1 MPIVIV
7 IYIMINVAYLAILT
21 PAQITSSAAVATDM
35 ATLTLGQMGTILV
48 PICVAMSCWG
58 GLNSSMMASSR
69 LFMVGSREGHLPK
82 WISMITFRGNS
93 GTPAP
98 GMDNTIIHTIVQYV
112 DIRIVDIRDES
123 QRHIPEP
130 ARNPGISIF

>member
-1 MPIVIV
+1 MKTYVEAIYISMPIVII

-21 PAQITSSAAVATDM
+21 PVEIMSSSAVATEM
-35 ATLTLGQMGTILV
+35 ATRTLGRAGTVFV

-98 GMDNTIIHTIVQYV
+98 GK
-112 DIRIVDIRDES
+112 
-123 QRHIPEP
+123 
-130 ARNPGISIF
+130 G

>member
-1 MPIVIV
+1 LFCIVIFDHLSKSIYISMPIVIV
-7 IYIMINVAYLAILT
+7 IYIMINIAYLAILT
-21 PAQITSSAAVATDM
+21 PVQIMQSAAVATDM
-35 ATLTLGQMGTILV
+35 ATLTLGRFGTIFV

-98 GMDNTIIHTIVQYV
+98 GRVGKILLFFDL
-112 DIRIVDIRDES
+112 
-123 QRHIPEP
+123 
-130 ARNPGISIF
+130 F

>member
-21 PAQITSSAAVATDM
+21 PTQITSSAAVATDM
-35 ATLTLGQMGTILV
+35 ATLTLGQIGTVLV

-98 GMDNTIIHTIVQYV
+98 GTDKN
-112 DIRIVDIRDES
+112 S
-123 QRHIPEP
+123 QKTTSCYNFFWPTSSH
-130 ARNPGISIF
+130 